1 MNERQLGEVGQI
13 VANRRARLQMDAAG
27 LASAA
32 GVDPKTLRS
41 LERGERWPRD
51 RTLRKIEVALQWQ
64 PGSLDSIKSGG
75 SAIAIDGLA
84 AVDEFGE
91 ERFYIDPNQV
101 DVPDNTPEESRY
113 RSVLGDLADIQETM
127 RHQPDRASV
136 IADRRIR
143 AAGRLLDSAAESL
156 STSDKSRAVDDLD
169 ASVVVIRSTI
179 AELQKE
185 IPHAEQPATDAA
197 DPTAAARAQGT
208 EDQKNDDKPTDLS
221 ERRSRRE
228 ALPERPDDA
237 IAARRLDPKF
247 GFEDE
252 GADGIG
258 EENQDTG
265 WDE

>member
-1 MNERQLGEVGQI
+1 
-13 VANRRARLQMDAAG
+13 MDAAG

-113 RSVLGDLADIQETM
+113 RSVLGELADIQETM
-127 RHQPDRASV
+127 RRQPDRASV

-143 AAGRLLDSAAESL
+143 AAGRLLDSAAEFL

-185 IPHAEQPATDAA
+185 IPHATQPATDTTSTTPAS
-197 DPTAAARAQGT
+197 RAQGT
-208 EDQKNDDKPTDLS
+208 QDQKIKPADLS

-228 ALPERPDDA
+228 AGSSAVQDLTTVPDENQEELPEDA
-237 IAARRLDPKF
+237 IAARTRDPRF
-247 GFEDE
+247 APDDPAGYYGTND
-252 GADGIG
+252 IG
-258 EENQDTG
+258 EESQDPE
-265 WDE
+265 DHD